1 MAEEN
6 MRSSNFVV
14 RDYIL
19 FETCIAVIINI
30 GLALV
35 FAILAFHGEARVQ
48 LFGRHGLIFDAIPQT
63 FMGALMTVF
72 VVLLITGLRLRRGK
86 CGEARSGHRIL
97 HVFGIAIF
105 MAIASTFICVGLAA
119 LILPRVDAS
128 GMDYNVM
135 LEFKCVYSAVLAMI
149 ITPLALLTVF

>member
-1 MAEEN
+1 

-14 RDYIL
+14 QDYIL
-19 FETCIAVIINI
+19 FETCIAIIINI

-48 LFGRHGLIFDAIPQT
+48 LFGPHGLIFDAIPQT
-63 FMGALMTVF
+63 FMGALMTVLA
-72 VVLLITGLRLRRGK
+72 VLLITGLRLRQGK

-105 MAIASTFICVGLAA
+105 MAIAATFICVGLAA
-119 LILPRVDAS
+119 LILPRVDAG

-135 LEFKCVYSAVLAMI
+135 LVFKCVYSAVLAMI
-149 ITPLALLTVF
+149 ITPSALLTVLYRPK